1 MRFCSR
7 IRISSLAGGL
17 LLGLLLVSCN
27 STRPAPK
34 RTEILWDSWGV
45 PHVFAR
51 SGEELHYAFGW
62 AQMENHADLILRLY
76 GQARGRAAEYWGASF
91 AEGDRNIRRMGVPER
106 ARVWYEAQG
115 MEYRVYLDAFARGMN
130 EYAEAHR
137 ELIGDEMERVL
148 PVTPVDAMA
157 HLQRVIHLTFV
168 GGAASPG
175 ARQWAMTGSNAWA
188 IGPERTANGNAMLL
202 ANPHLPWSDL
212 FMLFE
217 AHLVTAEVDVYGAT
231 LVGMPALAIAFN
243 DYLGWTHTNNTF
255 DGMDL
260 YELTL
265 EDGGYV
271 WGEDVRAFET
281 ETQVMKIRQED
292 GSLLEEE
299 WIVRHSIHGPVVA
312 EKEGKGLAMR
322 LTGLDQPNFFE
333 QYWQMAKATDLE
345 EFEAALARLQ
355 NPYFNLVYADR
366 DGHILY
372 LFGGRTPKR
381 PSGDW
386 SFWQGV
392 VPGNSAA
399 TLWTETHPYEELPRV
414 VDPPSGWVQNVNDP
428 PWTSTF
434 PMQLRADDFP
444 AYMAPRF
451 MHFRAQRS
459 VRMLAEDEEIS
470 FEKMVAYKHSTR
482 MELADRVLDELISAA
497 REKEGELVNRAADV
511 LAAWDRKA
519 DADSRGAV
527 LFSMWFQV
535 ARQNGFRFAE
545 SWSMEKARTTPAGIG
560 DPAAAVVALEVA
572 ARQMEE
578 KGAALDIPW
587 GEVYRIGSDRRDLP
601 GNGAP
606 GGLGVFRVMWFSPE
620 ADGRF
625 RASGGDS
632 YVAAVE
638 FSDPV
643 RAKVL
648 LSYGNA
654 SQPGSP
660 HRGDQLELLA
670 RQELRPAWRNRAEI
684 EANLEKRELPIAE

>member
-1 MRFCSR
+1 MKCSSR
-7 IRISSLAGGL
+7 IRIL
-17 LLGLLLVSCN
+17 LLSGCLFLGLLLASCN
-27 STRPAPK
+27 SIRPVPQ

-45 PHVFAR
+45 PHIFAR

-91 AEGDRNIRRMGVPER
+91 AEGDRNIRTMGVPER
-106 ARVWYEAQG
+106 ARAWYEAQG
-115 MEYRVYLDAFARGMN
+115 PEYREYLDAFARGMN
-130 EYAEAHR
+130 GYAEAHR
-137 ELIGDEMERVL
+137 ELIDDEMERVL
-148 PVTPVDAMA
+148 PVTAVDVMA

-175 ARQWAMTGSNAWA
+175 AQQWATAGSNAWA
-188 IGPERTANGNAMLL
+188 IGPERTASGNAMLL

-217 AHLVTAEVDVYGAT
+217 AHLVTAEVNVYGTT
-231 LVGMPALAIAFN
+231 LIGMPALAIAFN
-243 DYLGWTHTNNTF
+243 DHLGWTHTNNTF

-265 EDGGYV
+265 VEGGYV
-271 WGEDVRAFET
+271 WDGEVRAFEM
-281 ETQVMKIRQED
+281 ESQAIEIRQED

-299 WIVRHSIHGPVVA
+299 WTVRRSVHGPVVA
-312 EKEGKGLAMR
+312 EKEGKGLAVR
-322 LTGLDQPNFFE
+322 LTGLDQPGFFE

-345 EFEAALARLQ
+345 EFETALARLQ
-355 NPYFNLVYADR
+355 NPYFNVVYADR

-386 SFWQGV
+386 NFWRGA
-392 VPGNSAA
+392 VPGNSAT

-414 VDPPSGWVQNVNDP
+414 VDPPGGWVQNANDP

-459 VRMLAEDEEIS
+459 VRMLVEDAEIS
-470 FEKMVAYKHSTR
+470 FEELVAYKHSTR

-497 REKEGELVNRAADV
+497 REEEGDLVRRAADV

-527 LFSMWFQV
+527 LFLTWFRV
-535 ARQNGFRFAE
+535 ASQSGFWFTE
-545 SWSMEKARTTPAGIG
+545 PWSMEKARTTPAGIG
-560 DPAAAVVALEVA
+560 DPAAAVEALEAA
-572 ARQMEE
+572 AREIEE
-578 KGAALDIPW
+578 KGGMLDIPW
-587 GEVYRIGSDRRDLP
+587 GEIYRLGRDGRDLP
-601 GNGAP
+601 GNGAS
-606 GGLGVFRVMWFSPE
+606 GGLGIFRVMWFSPE

-638 FSDPV
+638 FSEPV
-643 RAKVL
+643 RARVL

-670 RQELRPAWRNRAEI
+670 RQELRPAWRSRAEI
-684 EANLEKRELPIAE
+684 EANLEKREFPVAD

>member
-1 MRFCSR
+1 
-7 IRISSLAGGL
+7 
-17 LLGLLLVSCN
+17 
-27 STRPAPK
+27 
-34 RTEILWDSWGV
+34 
-45 PHVFAR
+45 
-51 SGEELHYAFGW
+51 
-62 AQMENHADLILRLY
+62 MENHADLILRLY
-76 GQARGRAAEYWGASF
+76 GQARGRAAEYWGESF
-91 AEGDRNIRRMGVPER
+91 AEGDRNVRTMGVPER
-106 ARVWYEAQG
+106 ASVWYEAQG
-115 MEYRVYLDAFARGMN
+115 AEYRAYLDAFARGMN

-137 ELIGDEMERVL
+137 ELIDDEMERVL
-148 PVTPVDAMA
+148 PVTPIDVLA
-157 HLQRVIHLTFV
+157 HLQRSIHLTFV
-168 GGAASPG
+168 GGAVSPG
-175 ARQWAMTGSNAWA
+175 AKQWAMVGSNAWA
-188 IGPERTANGNAMLL
+188 IGPERTVGGNAMLL

-217 AHLVTAEVDVYGAT
+217 AHLVTAEVDAYGST
-231 LVGMPALAIAFN
+231 LVGMPVLAFAFN
-243 DYLGWTHTNNTF
+243 DYLGWTYTVNTF

-260 YELTL
+260 YELAL
-265 EDGGYV
+265 AEGGYV
-271 WGEDVRAFET
+271 WDGEVRRFDT
-281 ETQVMKIRQED
+281 ESQAMKIRQED

-299 WIVRHSIHGPVVA
+299 WTVRRSVHGPVVA
-312 EKEGKGLAMR
+312 EKEGKGLAVR
-322 LTGLDQPNFFE
+322 ITGLDQPHMFE
-333 QYWQMAKATDLE
+333 QFWQMMRASDLE
-345 EFEAALARLQ
+345 EFETALARLQ

-372 LFGGRTPKR
+372 FFGGRLPKR

-399 TLWTETHPYEELPRV
+399 TLWTETHPYAELPKV
-414 VDPPSGWVQNVNDP
+414 IDPPSGWVQNVNDP

-434 PMQLRADDFP
+434 PMQLKPDDFS
-444 AYMAPRF
+444 AYTAPQF

-459 VRMLAEDEEIS
+459 VRMLMEDEEIS
-470 FEKMVAYKHSTR
+470 FEEMVAYKHSTR
-482 MELADRVLDELISAA
+482 MELADRVLDELITAA
-497 REKEGELVNRAADV
+497 REKEGDLIGRAVDV
-511 LAAWDRKA
+511 LAAWDRKT

-527 LFSMWFQV
+527 LFSTWFQV
-535 ARQNGFRFAE
+535 ARQSGFRFSE
-545 SWSMEKARTTPAGIG
+545 PWSMEAARTTPAGIG
-560 DPAAAVVALEVA
+560 DPAAAAVALETA

-587 GEVYRIGSDRRDLP
+587 GEVYRLGGDGRDLP

-606 GGLGVFRVMWFSPE
+606 GGLGIFRVVWYAPE

-638 FSDPV
+638 FSDPL

-670 RQELRPAWRNRAEI
+670 RQELRPAWRSRAEI
-684 EANLEKRELPIAE
+684 EANLEKREFPIAE